1 MRFQMERKYRPQ
13 LRLLLSVSVFAVI
26 LLCFYLG
33 VQSLSA
39 DTDRRQRDSLE
50 EALNRGITYCY
61 AVEGAYPESLEYLT
75 EHYGLTY
82 DHDRFFVDY
91 RVSGANLYTGYFW
104 RKAHRWKSDQ
114 RKRWWRCH
122 CPG

>member
-1 MRFQMERKYRPQ
+1 MRFQTEKKSRPQ

-26 LLCFYLG
+26 FLCFYLG
-33 VQSLSA
+33 IQCLSA

-50 EALNRGITYCY
+50 EALNRSITYCY

-75 EHYGLTY
+75 KHYGLTY

-91 RVSGANLYTGYFW
+91 HVSGANLYPDVTILEV
-104 RKAHRWKSDQ
+104 K
-114 RKRWWRCH
+114 
-122 CPG
+122 

>member
-13 LRLLLSVSVFAVI
+13 LRLLLSVSVFTVI

-91 RVSGANLYTGYFW
+91 RVSGANLYPDVTILEV
-104 RKAHRWKSDQ
+104 K
-114 RKRWWRCH
+114 
-122 CPG
+122 

>member
-61 AVEGAYPESLEYLT
+61 AVEGAYPESLDYLCS
-75 EHYGLTY
+75 HYGLQIDEERY
-82 DHDRFFVDY
+82 LVDY
-91 RVSGANLYTGYFW
+91 QVFASNLMPSITVIARG
-104 RKAHRWKSDQ
+104 DL
-114 RKRWWRCH
+114 
-122 CPG
+122 

>member
-1 MRFQMERKYRPQ
+1 MRFQTEKKSRPQ

-33 VQSLSA
+33 IQSLSA

-50 EALNRGITYCY
+50 EALNRSITYCY

-75 EHYGLTY
+75 KHYGLTY

-91 RVSGANLYTGYFW
+91 HVSGANLYPDVTILEV
-104 RKAHRWKSDQ
+104 K
-114 RKRWWRCH
+114 
-122 CPG
+122 

>member
-1 MRFQMERKYRPQ
+1 MRFQTEKKSRPQ

-33 VQSLSA
+33 IQSLSA

-50 EALNRGITYCY
+50 EALNRSITYCY

-75 EHYGLTY
+75 KHYGLTY
-82 DHDRFFVDY
+82 DHDHFFVDY
-91 RVSGANLYTGYFW
+91 HVSGANLYPDVTILEV
-104 RKAHRWKSDQ
+104 K
-114 RKRWWRCH
+114 
-122 CPG
+122 

>member
-91 RVSGANLYTGYFW
+91 CVSGANLYPDVTILEV
-104 RKAHRWKSDQ
+104 K
-114 RKRWWRCH
+114 
-122 CPG
+122 

>member
-75 EHYGLTY
+75 KHYGLTY
-82 DHDRFFVDY
+82 DHDRL
-91 RVSGANLYTGYFW
+91 SLI
-104 RKAHRWKSDQ
+104 HI
-114 RKRWWRCH
+114 
-122 CPG
+122 